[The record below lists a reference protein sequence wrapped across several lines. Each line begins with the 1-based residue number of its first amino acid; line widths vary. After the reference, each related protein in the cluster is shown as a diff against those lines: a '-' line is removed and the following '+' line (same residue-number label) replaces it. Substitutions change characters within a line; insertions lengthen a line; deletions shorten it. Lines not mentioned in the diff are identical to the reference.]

1 MRENVYDKR
10 WGQSGKDW
18 WKASPYITTGGSAL
32 DGGVSLGRITED
44 QAYTWL
50 HNYSVSQK
58 NPPPEG
64 PDIFCFVTNGSEFL
78 IDFYTPIIYT
88 FLCTLD
94 HKFLFNYLH
103 NLYTHLRGTNN
114 TVKSSSFRLL
124 EMNQRYSSPL
134 RSILLPAGLTGF
146 VAI

>member
-10 WGQSGKDW
+10 RGQSGKDW

-64 PDIFCFVTNGSEFL
+64 PDIFLFCHKRFRIFNRFL
-78 IDFYTPIIYT
+78 HTYYIYVPMHTRSQIFIQLSPQSLYTPPG
-88 FLCTLD
+88 
-94 HKFLFNYLH
+94 H
-103 NLYTHLRGTNN
+103 
-114 TVKSSSFRLL
+114 
-124 EMNQRYSSPL
+124 
-134 RSILLPAGLTGF
+134 
-146 VAI
+146 

>member
-1 MRENVYDKR
+1 MGAIREGLMEGISLHHDRRVCIGWGSVFRSHYRRSGVYL
-10 WGQSGKDW
+10 
-18 WKASPYITTGGSAL
+18 ASQLQCESKK
-32 DGGVSLGRITED
+32 S
-44 QAYTWL
+44 
-50 HNYSVSQK
+50 
-58 NPPPEG
+58 PPPEG

>member
-58 NPPPEG
+58 NPPPLR
-64 PDIFCFVTNGSEFL
+64 DLTFFVLSQ
-78 IDFYTPIIYT
+78 
-88 FLCTLD
+88 
-94 HKFLFNYLH
+94 
-103 NLYTHLRGTNN
+103 
-114 TVKSSSFRLL
+114 TVQNF
-124 EMNQRYSSPL
+124 
-134 RSILLPAGLTGF
+134 
-146 VAI
+146 